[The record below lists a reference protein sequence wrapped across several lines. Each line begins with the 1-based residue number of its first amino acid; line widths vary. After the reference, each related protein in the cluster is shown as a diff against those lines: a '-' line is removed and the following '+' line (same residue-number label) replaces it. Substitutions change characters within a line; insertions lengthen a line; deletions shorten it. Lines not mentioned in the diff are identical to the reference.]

1 MKVDILAI
9 GAHPDDVELSC
20 AGTLAKAIA
29 TGKKVAILD
38 LTLGEL
44 GTRGS
49 AELRTQEAQNAAA
62 VLGVGQRY
70 NLGFADGF
78 FQNDKEH
85 QLKVIEFIRLLQPE
99 IVLCNATSDRHPDHG
114 RAAKLVAE
122 SCFLSG
128 LIKIQTTHQG
138 VSQKAWRP
146 KQLYHYIQWNNA
158 APDFV
163 VDISAQIE
171 IKMNAVV
178 AYSSQFFKP
187 DSNEPET
194 PISSENFLNSIRYR
208 AADLGRMVGVAYA
221 EGFTTSRLLA
231 VQTISDLI

>member
-1 MKVDILAI
+1 M
-9 GAHPDDVELSC
+9 
-20 AGTLAKAIA
+20 
-29 TGKKVAILD
+29 
-38 LTLGEL
+38 
-44 GTRGS
+44 
-49 AELRTQEAQNAAA
+49 
-62 VLGVGQRY
+62 
-70 NLGFADGF
+70 
-78 FQNDKEH
+78 
-85 QLKVIEFIRLLQPE
+85 QPE

>member
-62 VLGVGQRY
+62 VLGVAQRY